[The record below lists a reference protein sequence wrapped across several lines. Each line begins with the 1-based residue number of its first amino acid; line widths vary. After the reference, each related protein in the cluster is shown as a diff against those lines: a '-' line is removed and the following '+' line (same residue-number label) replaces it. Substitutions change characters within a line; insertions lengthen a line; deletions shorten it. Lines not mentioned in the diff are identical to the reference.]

1 MHDGLSAAQKA
12 SLTRDE
18 TKAAALPQAQDVTK
32 PTVLIC
38 GHGGRDERCGVLGP
52 LLQSAFRRELQ
63 RRSIDADVGL
73 ISHIGGHK
81 YAGNVIMYI
90 PPSMVGNELKGAGVW
105 YGRVGPEQV
114 EGVVEETLVRG
125 RVITELL
132 RGGVMH
138 DGRNIGRVIEAQ
150 MKKDSG
156 EEDDGGLRLKAKA
169 RG

>member
-1 MHDGLSAAQKA
+1 
-12 SLTRDE
+12 
-18 TKAAALPQAQDVTK
+18 
-32 PTVLIC
+32 
-38 GHGGRDERCGVLGP
+38 
-52 LLQSAFRRELQ
+52 
-63 RRSIDADVGL
+63 
-73 ISHIGGHK
+73 
-81 YAGNVIMYI
+81 MYI